1 MPVPRVN
8 EMDVR
13 CFGTDGSLLGDTW
26 EWAAAG
32 SAGAAADPDGGR
44 LYAPGNELSKEDTQ
58 MARDSDELAIE
69 RYRYLLRT
77 APPEEIERAHAEAFA
92 ALTPEQRQKVIE
104 GLASAAPESEL
115 AAAGDDPAQLARV
128 ATRAELREPGT
139 MERVYGQMPAR
150 GGFLGGLGFG
160 GTFLNTLA
168 GAFVGTAIA
177 SALFG
182 SYGYPPG
189 DPAESGSDV
198 GDGGDGSAGDG
209 GDGDVSDGGDVG
221 GGDFGGGDFGGG
233 DIGGF
238 DI

>member
-1 MPVPRVN
+1 MGRWLAVSQR
-8 EMDVR
+8 
-13 CFGTDGSLLGDTW
+13 LLT
-26 EWAAAG
+26 
-32 SAGAAADPDGGR
+32 PDGGW
-44 LYAPGNELSKEDTQ
+44 LYAPGNESSKGDTQ

-104 GLASAAPESEL
+104 GLASSAPESEL
-115 AAAGDDPAQLARV
+115 AAAGDDPQRLARV
-128 ATRAELREPGT
+128 ATRAEMSEPGT

-189 DPAESGSDV
+189 DPADSRLRRRRRRRRRYRRRRRRRCRRQRAISVAGTSAAAI
-198 GDGGDGSAGDG
+198 SAGATSAEF
-209 GDGDVSDGGDVG
+209 DV
-221 GGDFGGGDFGGG
+221 
-233 DIGGF
+233 
-238 DI
+238 

>member
-1 MPVPRVN
+1 
-8 EMDVR
+8 
-13 CFGTDGSLLGDTW
+13 
-26 EWAAAG
+26 
-32 SAGAAADPDGGR
+32 
-44 LYAPGNELSKEDTQ
+44 
-58 MARDSDELAIE
+58 MARDSDELAID

-92 ALTPEQRQKVIE
+92 ALTPEQRRKVIE
-104 GLASAAPESEL
+104 GLSSTTPEGEL
-115 AAAGDDPAQLARV
+115 AAAGDDPDRLARV

-177 SALFG
+177 NSLFD

-189 DPAESGSDV
+189 DPADSNS
-198 GDGGDGSAGDG
+198 GDGDGNDGDAGDG
-209 GDGDVSDGGDVG
+209 GDVGDG

-233 DIGGF
+233 DFGGGDFGGF
-238 DI
+238 DA

>member
-1 MPVPRVN
+1 
-8 EMDVR
+8 
-13 CFGTDGSLLGDTW
+13 
-26 EWAAAG
+26 
-32 SAGAAADPDGGR
+32 
-44 LYAPGNELSKEDTQ
+44 
-58 MARDSDELAIE
+58 MARDSDEVAIE

-92 ALTPEQRQKVIE
+92 ALTSEQRRKVIE

-115 AAAGDDPAQLARV
+115 AAAGDDPERLARV

-177 SALFG
+177 QTLFG

-189 DPAESGSDV
+189 DPADSGSDV
-198 GDGGDGSAGDG
+198 GDGDAGDTGDG
-209 GDGDVSDGGDVG
+209 GDGDAGDGGDFGGDVG
-221 GGDFGGGDFGGG
+221 GSDFGGGDFGG
-233 DIGGF
+233 F
-238 DI
+238 DV

>member
-1 MPVPRVN
+1 M
-8 EMDVR
+8 
-13 CFGTDGSLLGDTW
+13 
-26 EWAAAG
+26 
-32 SAGAAADPDGGR
+32 
-44 LYAPGNELSKEDTQ
+44 K
-58 MARDSDELAIE
+58 LAIE

-115 AAAGDDPAQLARV
+115 AAAGDDPGRLARV
-128 ATRAELREPGT
+128 ATRAEMREPGT

-189 DPAESGSDV
+189 DPAEQAPTVATVATAMAGTAAAMPATAAISAAGTSAAAISV
-198 GDGGDGSAGDG
+198 AATSAGSTPDQPG
-209 GDGDVSDGGDVG
+209 RRPSPRMRWRPVVD
-221 GGDFGGGDFGGG
+221 
-233 DIGGF
+233 
-238 DI
+238 

>member
-1 MPVPRVN
+1 M
-8 EMDVR
+8 
-13 CFGTDGSLLGDTW
+13 
-26 EWAAAG
+26 
-32 SAGAAADPDGGR
+32 
-44 LYAPGNELSKEDTQ
+44 Q

-104 GLASAAPESEL
+104 GLASTAPESEL
-115 AAAGDDPAQLARV
+115 TAAGDDPERLARV
-128 ATRAELREPGT
+128 ATRAEISQPGT

-177 SALFG
+177 QTLFG

-189 DPAESGSDV
+189 DPAESGSDTSD
-198 GDGGDGSAGDG
+198 GGSDASDGGDAGDG
-209 GDGDVSDGGDVG
+209 GDFGGGDLG

-233 DIGGF
+233 DFGG
-238 DI
+238 

>member
-1 MPVPRVN
+1 
-8 EMDVR
+8 
-13 CFGTDGSLLGDTW
+13 
-26 EWAAAG
+26 
-32 SAGAAADPDGGR
+32 
-44 LYAPGNELSKEDTQ
+44 
-58 MARDSDELAIE
+58 MARDSDEVAIE

-77 APPEEIERAHAEAFA
+77 APPEEIERAHAEAFT

-115 AAAGDDPAQLARV
+115 AAAGDDPDRLARV

-150 GGFLGGLGFG
+150 AGFLGGLGFG

-177 SALFG
+177 QTLFG

-189 DPAESGSDV
+189 DPADSGSDV
-198 GDGGDGSAGDG
+198 GDGGDGDSGDGDFGGDG
-209 GDGDVSDGGDVG
+209 GDGDFGGDVG
-221 GGDFGGGDFGGG
+221 GGDFGGGDFGG
-233 DIGGF
+233 F
-238 DI
+238 DA

>member
-1 MPVPRVN
+1 MGRWLAVSQR
-8 EMDVR
+8 
-13 CFGTDGSLLGDTW
+13 LLTPK
-26 EWAAAG
+26 AG
-32 SAGAAADPDGGR
+32 W
-44 LYAPGNELSKEDTQ
+44 LYAQGNQSSKGDTQ

-104 GLASAAPESEL
+104 GLASSASESEL
-115 AAAGDDPAQLARV
+115 AAAGDDPQRLARV
-128 ATRAELREPGT
+128 ATRAEMSEPGT

-189 DPAESGSDV
+189 DPADSRLPTATATAMKLAAT
-198 GDGGDGSAGDG
+198 GGDAGDT
-209 GDGDVSDGGDVG
+209 GDFG

-233 DIGGF
+233 DFGG
-238 DI
+238 I

>member
-1 MPVPRVN
+1 MGRRLAVPQR
-8 EMDVR
+8 
-13 CFGTDGSLLGDTW
+13 LLT
-26 EWAAAG
+26 
-32 SAGAAADPDGGR
+32 PDGGW
-44 LYAPGNELSKEDTQ
+44 LYAPGNESTQGDTQ

-104 GLASAAPESEL
+104 GLASSASESEL
-115 AAAGDDPAQLARV
+115 AAAGDDPQRLARV
-128 ATRAELREPGT
+128 ATRAEMSEPGT

-189 DPAESGSDV
+189 DPADQGS
-198 GDGGDGSAGDG
+198 DG
-209 GDGDVSDGGDVG
+209 GDGDAGGDGGDAGDTGDFGGGDVG

-233 DIGGF
+233 DFGG
-238 DI
+238 I

>member
-1 MPVPRVN
+1 MGMGRRLGMPERLLTP
-8 EMDVR
+8 D
-13 CFGTDGSLLGDTW
+13 DGW
-26 EWAAAG
+26 
-32 SAGAAADPDGGR
+32 
-44 LYAPGNELSKEDTQ
+44 LYAPGNQSSKGDTQ
-58 MARDSDELAIE
+58 IARDSDEVAIE

-92 ALTPEQRQKVIE
+92 ALTPEQRQKIIE

-128 ATRAELREPGT
+128 ATRAELRDPGT

-189 DPAESGSDV
+189 DPAESGSADGDSGDSGDSGDGDGGEG
-198 GDGGDGSAGDG
+198 GDGGDPRRGLRRRGLRRR
-209 GDGDVSDGGDVG
+209 
-221 GGDFGGGDFGGG
+221 
-233 DIGGF
+233 
-238 DI
+238 

>member
-1 MPVPRVN
+1 VPERLLTSRRWLA
-8 EMDVR
+8 VR
-13 CFGTDGSLLGDTW
+13 SEETN
-26 EWAAAG
+26 A
-32 SAGAAADPDGGR
+32 
-44 LYAPGNELSKEDTQ
+44 SKGDTQ
-58 MARDSDELAIE
+58 MARDSDDVAIE

-92 ALTPEQRQKVIE
+92 ALTSEQRQKVIE

-115 AAAGDDPAQLARV
+115 AAASDDPDRLARV

-177 SALFG
+177 QTLFG

-189 DPAESGSDV
+189 DPADSGSDV
-198 GDGGDGSAGDG
+198 GDGGDGDTGDG
-209 GDGDVSDGGDVG
+209 GDY

-233 DIGGF
+233 DFGGF
-238 DI
+238 DA

>member
-1 MPVPRVN
+1 
-8 EMDVR
+8 
-13 CFGTDGSLLGDTW
+13 
-26 EWAAAG
+26 
-32 SAGAAADPDGGR
+32 
-44 LYAPGNELSKEDTQ
+44 
-58 MARDSDELAIE
+58 MARDSDEIAIE

-92 ALTPEQRQKVIE
+92 ALTPEQRRKVIE
-104 GLASAAPESEL
+104 GLATAAPASEL
-115 AAAGDDPAQLARV
+115 ADAGDDPERLARV

-177 SALFG
+177 STLFG

-189 DPAESGSDV
+189 DPGDSGSSD
-198 GDGGDGSAGDG
+198 GDGNAGDG
-209 GDGDVSDGGDVG
+209 GDSGDAGGDSGDAGGDGGDFGDG

-233 DIGGF
+233 DFGGF
-238 DI
+238 DA

>member
-1 MPVPRVN
+1 MRAKSTK
-8 EMDVR
+8 
-13 CFGTDGSLLGDTW
+13 GT
-26 EWAAAG
+26 
-32 SAGAAADPDGGR
+32 R
-44 LYAPGNELSKEDTQ
+44 K

-104 GLASAAPESEL
+104 GLASTTPESEL
-115 AAAGDDPAQLARV
+115 AAAGDDPDRLARV
-128 ATRAELREPGT
+128 ATRAEMREPGT

-177 SALFG
+177 STLFG

-189 DPAESGSDV
+189 DPANPDSGGGDSGDGDSGEG
-198 GDGGDGSAGDG
+198 GDGGDAADG
-209 GDGDVSDGGDVG
+209 GDYGGDVG
-221 GGDFGGGDFGGG
+221 GGDFGGGDFGG
-233 DIGGF
+233 F
-238 DI
+238 DA

>member
-1 MPVPRVN
+1 VPERLLT
-8 EMDVR
+8 
-13 CFGTDGSLLGDTW
+13 FG
-26 EWAAAG
+26 
-32 SAGAAADPDGGR
+32 GGW
-44 LYAPGNELSKEDTQ
+44 LYAPESQSIKGDIQ
-58 MARDSDELAIE
+58 MARDPDELAIE

-92 ALTPEQRQKVIE
+92 ALTPEQRRKVID
-104 GLASAAPESEL
+104 GLASTTPETEL
-115 AAAGDDPAQLARV
+115 AAAGDDPDRLARV

-177 SALFG
+177 NALFD

-189 DPAESGSDV
+189 DPAGPDSD
-198 GDGGDGSAGDG
+198 GADS
-209 GDGDVSDGGDVG
+209 GDGDPGDGADSGDSGGDLG
-221 GGDFGGGDFGGG
+221 GGDFGGDFGG
-233 DIGGF
+233 F
-238 DI
+238 DA

>member
-1 MPVPRVN
+1 
-8 EMDVR
+8 
-13 CFGTDGSLLGDTW
+13 
-26 EWAAAG
+26 
-32 SAGAAADPDGGR
+32 
-44 LYAPGNELSKEDTQ
+44 

-115 AAAGDDPAQLARV
+115 AAAGDDPERLARV
-128 ATRAELREPGT
+128 ATRAEIREPGT

-177 SALFG
+177 QTLFG

-189 DPAESGSDV
+189 DPGDSGADGDGD
-198 GDGGDGSAGDG
+198 GDGGDGGDSGDAGDG
-209 GDGDVSDGGDVG
+209 GDFGDG
-221 GGDFGGGDFGGG
+221 GGDFGGGDFGG
-233 DIGGF
+233 F
-238 DI
+238 DA

>member
-1 MPVPRVN
+1 
-8 EMDVR
+8 
-13 CFGTDGSLLGDTW
+13 
-26 EWAAAG
+26 
-32 SAGAAADPDGGR
+32 
-44 LYAPGNELSKEDTQ
+44 

-104 GLASAAPESEL
+104 GLASTTPESEM
-115 AAAGDDPAQLARV
+115 AAAGDDPERLARV
-128 ATRAELREPGT
+128 ATRAEMREPGT

-160 GTFLNTLA
+160 GSFLNTLA

-177 SALFG
+177 NALFG

-189 DPAESGSDV
+189 DPADSDSAD
-198 GDGGDGSAGDG
+198 GDGGDADSGDG
-209 GDGDVSDGGDVG
+209 VD

-233 DIGGF
+233 DFGGF
-238 DI
+238 DV

>member
-1 MPVPRVN
+1 MGRRLGVPERLLTP
-8 EMDVR
+8 D
-13 CFGTDGSLLGDTW
+13 DGW
-26 EWAAAG
+26 
-32 SAGAAADPDGGR
+32 
-44 LYAPGNELSKEDTQ
+44 LYAPGEPIEQGDTQ
-58 MARDSDELAIE
+58 MARDSDEVAIE

-128 ATRAELREPGT
+128 ATRAEMREPGT

-189 DPAESGSDV
+189 DPAESGSDGGDS
-198 GDGGDGSAGDG
+198 GDGDAGDG
-209 GDGDVSDGGDVG
+209 TAAMPATAGTSAAGDFG
-221 GGDFGGGDFGGG
+221 GGDFGGGDFGG
-233 DIGGF
+233 F
-238 DI
+238 DA

>member
-1 MPVPRVN
+1 
-8 EMDVR
+8 
-13 CFGTDGSLLGDTW
+13 
-26 EWAAAG
+26 
-32 SAGAAADPDGGR
+32 
-44 LYAPGNELSKEDTQ
+44 
-58 MARDSDELAIE
+58 MARDSDEVAIE

-189 DPAESGSDV
+189 DPADSGSDGGADGDSSDGDS
-198 GDGGDGSAGDG
+198 GDGGDAGDG
-209 GDGDVSDGGDVG
+209 GDRRRGLRRRRFRRRGLRRVRRLTAQPAADAPRNA
-221 GGDFGGGDFGGG
+221 
-233 DIGGF
+233 
-238 DI
+238 

>member
-1 MPVPRVN
+1 
-8 EMDVR
+8 
-13 CFGTDGSLLGDTW
+13 
-26 EWAAAG
+26 
-32 SAGAAADPDGGR
+32 
-44 LYAPGNELSKEDTQ
+44 
-58 MARDSDELAIE
+58 MARDSDEVAIE

-115 AAAGDDPAQLARV
+115 AAAGDDPGQLARV
-128 ATRAELREPGT
+128 ATRAEIREPGT
-139 MERVYGQMPAR
+139 LERVYGQMPAR

-189 DPAESGSDV
+189 DPGDSGSTDGDASEGDSGDS
-198 GDGGDGSAGDG
+198 GDGDAGDGDAGDG
-209 GDGDVSDGGDVG
+209 GDFG

-233 DIGGF
+233 DFGGF
-238 DI
+238 DA